1 MTNKSQKYIDLGY
14 IDVDDDVFFEY
25 NYEAANCFGNNYL
38 GTIQSGGG
46 NVRHKYDDNISIGFP
61 KFFQNESWENSQ
73 MLNYK
78 KITEKCLDKSKIKD
92 ILEGIE
98 NGPKQRII
106 FGAFYDKMLNDKK
119 CVYKFLGLYEF
130 VDLDEETGSFEWKR
144 KKTRVETY
152 PAKIDV

>member
-1 MTNKSQKYIDLGY
+1 MNLG
-14 IDVDDDVFFEY
+14 DDIFVY
-25 NYEAANCFGNNYL
+25 VSNAMIY
-38 GTIQSGGG
+38 
-46 NVRHKYDDNISIGFP
+46 
-61 KFFQNESWENSQ
+61 
-73 MLNYK
+73 
-78 KITEKCLDKSKIKD
+78 KSKIKD

-106 FGAFYDKMLNDKK
+106 FGAFNDKMLNDKK